1 MLTKGTAAVT
11 VRVQQHELLV
21 SGVQELVRLLQ
32 EELEVTN
39 TDKFLKVK
47 DEKKNTVVITRFE
60 GLTLLIHEAQ
70 ELLKNIADDN

>member
-1 MLTKGTAAVT
+1 
-11 VRVQQHELLV
+11 VRVHQHELLV
-21 SGVQELVRLLQ
+21 PGIQELVRLLQ